1 MNSTL
6 LLGLMIALLVV
17 LIALVLIFTSE
28 PKAKKAAKKK
38 VEQAVTNKPRIPSF
52 DELRAVF
59 KSKSSSSDDL
69 MEAYQLIVKHHGLI
83 KDKLGIRVNP
93 HFDRYMDLIFSMT
106 RHKSAN
112 TKMIIGFE
120 KELTAK
126 NPKYEREIADA
137 FNRGLSSRV

>member
-6 LLGLMIALLVV
+6 LLGLMIALLVI
-17 LIALVLIFTSE
+17 LIVLVLVLTSE
-28 PKAKKAAKKK
+28 PKAKKEAKKK
-38 VEQAVTNKPRIPSF
+38 AEQAAASKPRIPSF
-52 DELRAVF
+52 DELRTVF
-59 KSKSSSSDDL
+59 KSKNSSTEEL
-69 MEAYQLIVKHHGLI
+69 IKAYELIVKHHGTI

-93 HFDRYMDLIFSMT
+93 HFDRYMDLIFTMT

-120 KELTAK
+120 KELISK